1 MTILKALAEI
11 FAVIVFGLASL
22 SALVYGVIA
31 GSYADYINQKN
42 DAKKED

>member
-1 MTILKALAEI
+1 MNILKALAEI

-22 SALVYGVIA
+22 SALVYGMIA
-31 GSYADYINQKN
+31 GSYADYINTQN